1 MNRTV
6 SLVCAAALAVS
17 CSITAFADKSDQVKR
32 LANAESV
39 LNEIM
44 ATPDKQIPNSILSNA
59 YCVIVIPSVKK
70 GAFGIGGEYGRGA
83 ATCRTAAGK
92 WSAPVM
98 VKLTGVS
105 IGFQIGGNA
114 TDLVLVGMNER
125 SGRDILK
132 NKVKLG
138 ADASAAAGPVGR
150 NAEASTDWKL
160 GAEFLAWSRSKGLF
174 AGIDLKGNVLEQSDG
189 DTRELYGA
197 DIPFESIIDGN
208 TPTPAEAMPF
218 MRTVAKYF
226 RAAKLSQ

>member
-1 MNRTV
+1 MNRTASV
-6 SLVCAAALAVS
+6 FCAAALAAS
-17 CSITAFADKSDQVKR
+17 SLTAFADKSDQVKR
-32 LANAESV
+32 LANAQSV

-44 ATPDKQIPNSILSNA
+44 ATPDKQIPSSILSNA

-70 GAFGIGGEYGRGA
+70 LAFGVGGEYGRGA
-83 ATCRTAAGK
+83 ATCRTTTSGK

-98 VKLTGVS
+98 VKLSGAS

-125 SGRDILK
+125 SGSDILK
-132 NKVKLG
+132 NKLKLG

-160 GAEFLAWSRSKGLF
+160 GAEFLAWSRAKGLF
-174 AGIDLKGNVLEQSDG
+174 AGIDLKGNLLEQSEG

-197 DIPFESIIDGN
+197 DIPFESILKGS
-208 TPTPAEAMPF
+208 TPTPPEAMPF

-226 RAAKLSQ
+226 RAAKMAQ